1 VSDAVGPHD
10 PAVIL
15 DAMHRRRVDYIVIG
29 GVAVQAHGNPRT
41 TQDLDL
47 LVSPEPANL
56 GRLAAALEDLDAL
69 LYATAT
75 EAVQF
80 APDAAFL
87 ATKTSWNL
95 TTPAGGGLDLWID
108 TTDLAG
114 ARGDWR
120 ALRERALEIVL
131 AGATVPVVGRDDLI
145 SLKRAAGRERDLA
158 DLAALTSFEASD

>member
-1 VSDAVGPHD
+1 MSHAVGSHD
-10 PAVIL
+10 PALIL
-15 DAMHRRRVDYIVIG
+15 DAMRRHLVDYIVIG

-41 TQDLDL
+41 TQGLDL
-47 LVSPEPANL
+47 LISPEPANL
-56 GRLAAALEDLDAL
+56 GRLAAALRDLAAL
-69 LYATAT
+69 LYAKAT

-120 ALRERALEIVL
+120 ALRDRATEIALSGV
-131 AGATVPVVGRDDLI
+131 TVPVVGRDDLI
-145 SLKRAAGRERDLA
+145 SLKRAAGRQRDLA
-158 DLAALTSFEASD
+158 VLAALTSAEAPE